1 MKKIAFVLCLVLA
14 TVACNKAD
22 IKEEDGQGI
31 LNLSVNIDA
40 PTRAA
45 LSSEELLNTASVKIY
60 KANYKGQVRSYTYAQ
75 MPSPFYLATDNY
87 RVDVEAGECVK
98 DNPAVASWEQKS
110 YKGSTEFEIK
120 KNNVEYVTVETFV
133 NNAVTD
139 ISFDQTVADNFASGY
154 TFTIGIDEQSQLV
167 YDESKSGAE
176 GYFIVDGIKDP
187 SFSWTFTGTLL
198 KDGTTFTKTGTID
211 GIIAGKVYKM
221 NLKYTIKDGDIEFT
235 LMVDYTSDVIDDI
248 IIFEPVLTG
257 LLPSSAF
264 EIWAGHAVVHANV
277 DAKQNPGAKVQF
289 GYSSNGS
296 EWSYADALPDEDGTY
311 SASLTGLAPTT
322 DYSYY
327 LVINGEN
334 IGEPKS
340 FTTEAAPA
348 LPNASFEYVS
358 LVSGQK
364 FYKFYDPDCGVDGA
378 TTKFWASGNG
388 DEDTGGS
395 LLPGGMLEITVP
407 DTEEYYSGDGGKQSV
422 RAQTVAIN
430 LGFINKLAAG
440 NLFTGQF
447 VETVGT
453 TGGKVNFGR
462 PWSGRPTAIRFWAK
476 YTTGAMDYSG
486 AAGDVSFT
494 SSDIDRAQVKVALGT
509 WDYKKYGGSS
519 DSPVLVNTTDVN
531 TFVDFYND
539 KKGGTVANGDVII
552 YSDGYDLN
560 RAGKVSEATGE
571 WKEYVI
577 PLNYQKLNVYPTHII
592 ISCSASQY
600 GDYFV
605 GSTSSRLWLDDFEL
619 IYE

>member
-40 PTRAA
+40 PTKAA

-87 RVDVEAGECVK
+87 RVDIEAGECVK

-187 SFSWTFTGTLL
+187 SFNWTFTGTLL

-248 IIFEPVLTG
+248 IVFEPVLTG

-364 FYKFYDPDCGVDGA
+364 FYKFYDPDCA
-378 TTKFWASGNG
+378 
-388 DEDTGGS
+388 
-395 LLPGGMLEITVP
+395 
-407 DTEEYYSGDGGKQSV
+407 
-422 RAQTVAIN
+422 
-430 LGFINKLAAG
+430 
-440 NLFTGQF
+440 
-447 VETVGT
+447 
-453 TGGKVNFGR
+453 
-462 PWSGRPTAIRFWAK
+462 
-476 YTTGAMDYSG
+476 G
-486 AAGDVSFT
+486 AANTGF
-494 SSDIDRAQVKVALGT
+494 SSCLSI
-509 WDYKKYGGSS
+509 
-519 DSPVLVNTTDVN
+519 
-531 TFVDFYND
+531 
-539 KKGGTVANGDVII
+539 
-552 YSDGYDLN
+552 
-560 RAGKVSEATGE
+560 
-571 WKEYVI
+571 
-577 PLNYQKLNVYPTHII
+577 
-592 ISCSASQY
+592 
-600 GDYFV
+600 
-605 GSTSSRLWLDDFEL
+605 
-619 IYE
+619 